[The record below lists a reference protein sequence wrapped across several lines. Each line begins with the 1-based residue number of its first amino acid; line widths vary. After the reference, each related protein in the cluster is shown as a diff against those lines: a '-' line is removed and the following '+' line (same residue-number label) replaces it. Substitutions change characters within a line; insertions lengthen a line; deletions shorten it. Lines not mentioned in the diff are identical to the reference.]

1 MVLTHADTL
10 TAMDEDLQR
19 AVRWREVGRRVA
31 VATVVATRKS
41 APRPV
46 GSKLY
51 VSESGDLAGSVSGGC
66 VESDVV
72 LAAQEVL
79 GGGPPRLLTYGITDE
94 MAFGVGLPCGG
105 EIDVFVE
112 ELTEVERPEVTLTVV
127 AGERVG
133 ERLHDP
139 ELEQAARRRGRS
151 HVIELE
157 DSTVLADVI
166 APPPRLFVYG
176 AVDTAE
182 ALCRAAKL
190 LGWRTVV
197 ADARA
202 SFATP
207 ERIPSADELLVLW
220 PDEAM
225 AQARPDLGTAVV
237 VLTHDDKFDLPM
249 IRGALASDAFYVGW
263 IGSRRNQERRR
274 GLLREE
280 GMTDEE
286 LERISGPSG
295 LDIGAASPSETA
307 VSILAEIL
315 AERAGRPGGR
325 LKDSPDRIH
334 AEPVS

>member
-1 MVLTHADTL
+1 MARLNR
-10 TAMDEDLQR
+10 MDDSSQL
-19 AVRWREVGRRVA
+19 VTIWREVGRKVA

-51 VSESGDLAGSVSGGC
+51 VNDDGNLVGSVSAGC
-66 VESDVV
+66 VENDVV
-72 LAAQEVL
+72 VAAREVL
-79 GGGPPRLLTYGITDE
+79 AGGPPRLLTYGITED
-94 MAFGVGLPCGG
+94 MAFEVGLPCGG

-112 ELTEVERPEVTLTVV
+112 ELTEPPRGDVTLTVV
-127 AGERVG
+127 AGEGVG
-133 ERLHDP
+133 EKLDDP
-139 ELEQAARRRGRS
+139 QLLEAARRRGVS
-151 HVIELE
+151 HVLELE
-157 DSTVLADVI
+157 GRTVLADVS

-207 ERIPSADELLVLW
+207 ERMPSADELLLLW
-220 PDEAM
+220 PDEAL
-225 AQARPDLGTAVV
+225 AQVQADLGTAIV

-274 GLLREE
+274 GLLRED
-280 GMTDEE
+280 GVTDDE
-286 LERISGPSG
+286 LARISGPTG
-295 LDIGAASPSETA
+295 LDIGAATPAETA
-307 VSILAEIL
+307 VSILGEII
-315 AERAGRPGGR
+315 AARSGRDGGR
-325 LKDSPDRIH
+325 LRDRESRIH
-334 AEPVS
+334 ASL

>member
-1 MVLTHADTL
+1 
-10 TAMDEDLQR
+10 MDDSQLITI
-19 AVRWREVGRRVA
+19 WREVGRKVA

-51 VSESGDLAGSVSGGC
+51 VSDTGDLLGSVSGGC

-79 GGGPPRLLTYGITDE
+79 AGGPPRLLTYGITDD
-94 MAFGVGLPCGG
+94 MAFEIGLPCGG

-112 ELTEVERPEVTLTVV
+112 ELTEAELPDVVLTVV
-127 AGERVG
+127 AGEGVG
-133 ERLHDP
+133 EKLDDP
-139 ELEQAARRRGRS
+139 ELLETARRRGMS
-151 HVIELE
+151 HVIKLE
-157 DSTVLADVI
+157 GRTVLADVS
-166 APPPRLFVYG
+166 APPPRLVVYG

-207 ERIPSADELLVLW
+207 ERMPSADDLLLLW
-220 PDEAM
+220 PDEAL
-225 AQARPDLGTAVV
+225 AQLEPDLGTAIV

-263 IGSRRNQERRR
+263 IGSHRNQERRR
-274 GLLREE
+274 GVLRED
-280 GMTDEE
+280 GVTDDE
-286 LERISGPSG
+286 LARICGPTG
-295 LDIGAASPSETA
+295 LDIGANTPAETA
-307 VSILAEIL
+307 VSILGEII
-315 AERAGRPGGR
+315 AARSGRSGGS
-325 LKDSPDRIH
+325 LKDAKSRIH
-334 AEPVS
+334 ASL

>member
-1 MVLTHADTL
+1 
-10 TAMDEDLQR
+10 MDEPLQQ
-19 AVRWREVGRRVA
+19 AARWREAGRRVA
-31 VATVVATRKS
+31 LATVVATRRS

-46 GSKLY
+46 GSKLV
-51 VSESGDLAGSVSGGC
+51 VSEQGELAGSVSGGC

-79 GGGPPRLLTYGITDE
+79 GGGESRLVTYGITDD
-94 MAFGVGLPCGG
+94 MALGIGLPCGG

-112 ELTEVERPEVTLTVV
+112 ELRDEERPEVTLTVV
-127 AGERVG
+127 SGEGTG

-151 HVIELE
+151 HAFPVAER
-157 DSTVLADVI
+157 TVFADVQ

-220 PDEAM
+220 PDEAL
-225 AQARPDLGTAVV
+225 AEVQPDVDTAVL
-237 VLTHDDKFDLPM
+237 VLTHDDKFDLPLVEA
-249 IRGALASDAFYVGW
+249 ALRSDAFYVGW
-263 IGSRRNQERRR
+263 LGSRRNQERRR
-274 GLLREE
+274 ALLLEQ
-280 GMTDEE
+280 GVDEE
-286 LERISGPSG
+286 DLDRIAGPSG
-295 LDIGAASPSETA
+295 LDIGADSPAETA
-307 VSILAEIL
+307 LSMLAEIL
-315 AERAGRPGGR
+315 AVRAGRPGGR
-325 LKDSPDRIH
+325 LKDAKTRIH
-334 AEPVS
+334 API

>member
-1 MVLTHADTL
+1 
-10 TAMDEDLQR
+10 MDEALQR
-19 AVRWREVGRRVA
+19 AVRWREIGRRVA
-31 VATVVATRKS
+31 VATVVATRRS
-41 APRPV
+41 APRPI
-46 GSKLY
+46 GAKLF
-51 VSESGDLAGSVSGGC
+51 VSDSGDLEGSVSGGC

-79 GGGPPRLLTYGITDE
+79 AGGPPRLLTYGITDE
-94 MAFGVGLPCGG
+94 MAFGIGLPCGG

-112 ELTEVERPEVTLTVV
+112 ELAEAEQPDVTLTVV
-127 AGERVG
+127 AGEGVG
-133 ERLHDP
+133 ERLHDE
-139 ELEQAARRRGRS
+139 ELELAARRRGQS
-151 HVIELE
+151 HVIELAGR
-157 DSTVLADVI
+157 TVLADVN

-190 LGWRTVV
+190 LGWRTIV

-207 ERIPSADELLVLW
+207 ERIPSADELLLLW

-225 AQARPDLGTAVV
+225 EQAQLDLGTAVV

-249 IRGALASDAFYVGW
+249 IRGALAGNAFYVGW

-274 GLLREE
+274 DLLRDE
-280 GMTDEE
+280 GLTDDE
-286 LERISGPSG
+286 LDRISGPSG
-295 LDIGAASPSETA
+295 LDIGAGSPPETA

-315 AERAGRPGGR
+315 AVRAGRDGGR
-325 LKDSPDRIH
+325 LREAKTRIH
-334 AEPVS
+334 ASL